1 MRNFKKEGIC
11 NLDELELF
19 LQDLLQCV
27 IIARKSNNEESLDQ
41 YIDIRKLNFSYKNN
55 YHMSEIEYS
64 IKEKLEQDETDE
76 ERTFNEAT

>member
-41 YIDIRKLNFSYKNN
+41 HIDIRKLNFSYKNN

>member
-27 IIARKSNNEESLDQ
+27 IVARKSNNEESLDQ

-55 YHMSEIEYS
+55 YQMSELEYD
-64 IKEKLEQDETDE
+64 IKLKLKQDETDE
-76 ERTFNEAT
+76 ERTFKEAT